1 MKKKN
6 IAHSLIAAAVLFL
19 AGTGLRAEAA
29 PAKLNKGDTVV
40 GYYTNWSSDK
50 GYNPADIPAG
60 KLTHLNYAFAKID
73 PAANTIAVA
82 NPEKD
87 LKNFE

>member
-19 AGTGLRAEAA
+19 AGTGLRTEAA

-40 GYYTNWSSDK
+40 GYYLSL
-50 GYNPADIPAG
+50 I
-60 KLTHLNYAFAKID
+60 HI
-73 PAANTIAVA
+73 
-82 NPEKD
+82 
-87 LKNFE
+87 

>member
-1 MKKKN
+1 MKKKY

-29 PAKLNKGDTVV
+29 TAKLNKGDTVV

-60 KLTHLNYAFAKID
+60 KLTHLNYACLLY
-73 PAANTIAVA
+73 TSRCV
-82 NPEKD
+82 
-87 LKNFE
+87 